1 MTTETRSSDSQLQA
15 LLDTVERLRRDH
27 FPHLEASLVRE
38 VLSLHA
44 DAAATPAELARSV
57 EQAVERRLTKDT

>member
-1 MTTETRSSDSQLQA
+1 MTKDSHSGDTQLQA

-27 FPHLEASLVRE
+27 FPHLDSGLVRE

-44 DAAATPAELARSV
+44 DAAATSAELARSV